1 MASLPEAAYRHQL
14 YSTLLLDPGQS
25 VLSPHY
31 QAKRES
37 WENKKREGAKKKPLK
52 DLCTKFLDASVLSS
66 PKLKLSCV
74 DSTFDY
80 KLLL

>member
-37 WENKKREGAKKKPLK
+37 WENKKREGAKKNPQRSMYQIPRRISLVV
-52 DLCTKFLDASVLSS
+52 T
-66 PKLKLSCV
+66 
-74 DSTFDY
+74 
-80 KLLL
+80 

>member
-25 VLSPHY
+25 VLSPDY

-37 WENKKREGAKKKPLK
+37 WENKKREGAKKTLE

>member
-37 WENKKREGAKKKPLK
+37 WENKKREGAKKKEPSK
-52 DLCTKFLDASVLSS
+52 IYVPNSS
-66 PKLKLSCV
+66 THQSCRH
-74 DSTFDY
+74 
-80 KLLL
+80 LN

>member
-14 YSTLLLDPGQS
+14 HSTLLLDPGQS

-37 WENKKREGAKKKPLK
+37 WENKKREKEQKKTSKIYVPN
-52 DLCTKFLDASVLSS
+52 SS
-66 PKLKLSCV
+66 THQSCRH
-74 DSTFDY
+74 
-80 KLLL
+80 LN

>member
-37 WENKKREGAKKKPLK
+37 WENKKREGAKKKRTPQRSMYQIPRRISLVV
-52 DLCTKFLDASVLSS
+52 T
-66 PKLKLSCV
+66 
-74 DSTFDY
+74 
-80 KLLL
+80 